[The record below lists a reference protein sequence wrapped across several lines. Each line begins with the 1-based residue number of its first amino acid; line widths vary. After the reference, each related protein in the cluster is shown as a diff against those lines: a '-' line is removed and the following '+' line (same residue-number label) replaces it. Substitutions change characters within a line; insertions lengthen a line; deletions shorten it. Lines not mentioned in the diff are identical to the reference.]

1 MSEMSSSSAPRP
13 IAVLVD
19 REGLGDSLLKF
30 PFLRAIRRGFPG
42 CPIWWIAT
50 HQTSMA
56 TELAPFVAALIDRV
70 IDHAGLTGKSREV
83 RERLRALPPF
93 DLVFESRTHIP
104 SVLLT
109 RTLLTYNG
117 FYCCLPGYV
126 LSDRRP
132 PGRWTR
138 PAGIAE
144 RMLSLADAALGKPA
158 DWQGTLEVSPAA
170 RALAAERLPSGPRY
184 IGLATGSREVRK
196 NWPVE
201 RYIALAQALEASGRT
216 PVFLIG
222 PQERELLEK
231 FRTAVPSALFPE
243 ATPPDPALGLARLE
257 FAIAICHRLA
267 AAVANDSGIG
277 HLLGAIGTPLV
288 TLFGPTDAARWA
300 PFTRAGIIVRSQ
312 EFGGDTMDAIPVEPV
327 LRAVDE
333 VSMIPKSG
341 SRFSEKI
348 MLK

>member
-1 MSEMSSSSAPRP
+1 MNEPSDRAAARP

-42 CPIWWIAT
+42 RPVWWIAT

-56 TELAPFVAALIDRV
+56 NELAPFVTHMIDRV
-70 IDHAGLTGKSREV
+70 IDHAGLTGKSPEV
-83 RERLRALPPF
+83 RQRLKALPPF

-104 SVLLT
+104 SVLLA
-109 RTLLTYNG
+109 RRLLTHSG
-117 FYCCLPGYV
+117 FYCCLPGYL

-132 PGRWTR
+132 RGRWTR
-138 PAGIAE
+138 PDGIAE
-144 RMLSLADAALGKPA
+144 RMLSLAAAALRKEP
-158 DWQGTLEVSPAA
+158 DWRGTLDVSPAA
-170 RALAAERLPSGPRY
+170 QALAAERLPAGPRY
-184 IGLATGSREVRK
+184 VGLAIGSREVRK

-201 RYIALAQALEASGRT
+201 RYIAVAQALEASGRT

-222 PQERELLEK
+222 PQERELLE
-231 FRTAVPSALFPE
+231 RLRAAVPSALFPE

-257 FAIAICHRLA
+257 FAIALCHRLT

-288 TLFGPTDAARWA
+288 SLFGPTDAKRWG
-300 PFTRAGIIVRSQ
+300 PFTRAGIIVRAQ
-312 EFGGDTMDAIPVEPV
+312 EFGGDAMDAIPVEPV
-327 LRAVDE
+327 LRAVDR
-333 VSMIPKSG
+333 VI
-341 SRFSEKI
+341 EKAASDAQS
-348 MLK
+348 

>member
-1 MSEMSSSSAPRP
+1 MSEVSGDPGARP

-42 CPIWWIAT
+42 RPIWWIAT

-56 TELAPFVAALIDRV
+56 NELSPFVTTLIDRV
-70 IDHAGLTGKSREV
+70 IDYAGLTGKSREV
-83 RERLRALPPF
+83 RERLKALPPF

-104 SVLLT
+104 SVVLA
-109 RTLLTYNG
+109 RTLLTHKG
-117 FYCCLPGYV
+117 FYCCLPGYL

-138 PAGIAE
+138 PDGIAE
-144 RMLSLADAALGKPA
+144 RMLSLADAALGKPG

-170 RALAAERLPSGPRY
+170 RALAEQRLPDGPRY
-184 IGLATGSREVRK
+184 IGLAIGSREVRK
-196 NWPVE
+196 NWPIE
-201 RYIALAQALEASGRT
+201 KYIALAQALEAGGHT
-216 PVFLIG
+216 PAFLIG
-222 PQERELLEK
+222 PQERALLEK
-231 FRTAVPSALFPE
+231 LRAAVPSALFPE
-243 ATPPDPALGLARLE
+243 ATPPDPALGLYRLE
-257 FAIAICHRLA
+257 FAIAICHRLS

-300 PFTRAGIIVRSQ
+300 PFTKAGIIVRSQ

-327 LRAVDE
+327 LRAVDR
-333 VSMIPKSG
+333 VISKSQ
-341 SRFSEKI
+341 S
-348 MLK
+348 

>member
-1 MSEMSSSSAPRP
+1 MTDTPAPSAVRP

-42 CPIWWIAT
+42 RPVWWIST

-56 TELAPFVAALIDRV
+56 NELAPFVTGLIDRV

-93 DLVFESRTHIP
+93 DLVFDSRTHIA
-104 SVLLT
+104 SIVLARMLLT
-109 RTLLTYNG
+109 RNAY
-117 FYCCLPGYV
+117 YCCLPGYAM
-126 LSDRRP
+126 SDRRP
-132 PGRWTR
+132 RGRFAR
-138 PAGIAE
+138 PDGIAA
-144 RMLSLADAALGKPA
+144 RMLSLAEAALGGTA
-158 DWQGTLEVSPAA
+158 DWQGTLDVSPAA
-170 RALAAERLPSGPRY
+170 MALAERRLPAGPRY
-184 IGLATGSREVRK
+184 VGLATGSREPRK

-201 RYIALAQALEASGRT
+201 RYIALARSLAAAGYQ

-222 PQERELLEK
+222 PQERDLLQRLRAE
-231 FRTAVPSALFPE
+231 APSALFPE
-243 ATPPDPALGLARLE
+243 AEPPDLSLGLARLE
-257 FAIAICHRLA
+257 LAVALCRRLD

-300 PFTRAGIIVRSQ
+300 PFTASGIIVRAQ
-312 EFGGDTMDAIPVEPV
+312 EFGGTAMADIPVDAVMDAVRRLPGARGPQ
-327 LRAVDE
+327 
-333 VSMIPKSG
+333 
-341 SRFSEKI
+341 
-348 MLK
+348 

>member
-1 MSEMSSSSAPRP
+1 MSQTVSNAGVRP
-13 IAVLVD
+13 IAVLID

-42 CPIWWIAT
+42 RPVWWIAT

-56 TELAPFVAALIDRV
+56 NELAPFVTTLIDRV

-104 SVLLT
+104 SVLLA
-109 RTLLTYNG
+109 RALLTYNG
-117 FYCCLPGYV
+117 FFCCLPGYV
-126 LSDRRP
+126 LSDKRP
-132 PGRWTR
+132 PGRWMR
-138 PAGIAE
+138 PNGIAE
-144 RMLSLADAALGKPA
+144 RMLSLAVAALGKPG

-170 RALAAERLPSGPRY
+170 RALAEQRLPAGPRY
-184 IGLATGSREVRK
+184 VGLAIGSRELRK
-196 NWPVE
+196 NWPID
-201 RYIALAQALEASGRT
+201 RYIALAQAIGASGRT

-222 PQERELLEK
+222 PQERELLD
-231 FRTAVPSALFPE
+231 RLRAAVPSALFPE

-257 FAIAICHRLA
+257 FAVALCHRLS

-277 HLLGAIGTPLV
+277 HLLGAIRTPLV

-300 PFTRAGIIVRSQ
+300 PFTIASVIVRAQ
-312 EFGGDTMDAIPVEPV
+312 EFGGDTMEAIPVEPV
-327 LRAVDE
+327 LRALDR
-333 VSMIPKSG
+333 VSATPQS
-341 SRFSEKI
+341 
-348 MLK
+348 

>member
-1 MSEMSSSSAPRP
+1 MNEPADKAAVRP

-42 CPIWWIAT
+42 RPVWWIAT

-56 TELAPFVAALIDRV
+56 TELAPFVTHLIDRT
-70 IDHAGLTGKSREV
+70 IDYAGLTGKSPQV
-83 RERLRALPPF
+83 RERLKALPPF
-93 DLVFESRTHIP
+93 DLVFESRTHIS
-104 SVLLT
+104 SVFLARRLLT
-109 RTLLTYNG
+109 HNG
-117 FYCCLPGYV
+117 FYCCLPGYL

-138 PAGIAE
+138 PDGIAE
-144 RMLSLADAALGKPA
+144 RMLSLAAAALGQAP
-158 DWQGTLEVSPAA
+158 DWKGTLDVSPAA
-170 RALAAERLPSGPRY
+170 QALAAERLPPGPRY
-184 IGLATGSREVRK
+184 VGLAIGSREVRK

-201 RYIALAQALEASGRT
+201 RFIAVAQSLEASGFV

-222 PQERELLEK
+222 PQERETLE
-231 FRTAVPSALFPE
+231 RLRAAVPSALFPE

-257 FAIAICHRLA
+257 FAIALCHRLT

-288 TLFGPTDAARWA
+288 TLFGPTDAKRWA
-300 PFTRAGIIVRSQ
+300 PFTTAGVILRAQ
-312 EFGGDTMDAIPVEPV
+312 QFGGEAMDAIPVEPV
-327 LRAVDE
+327 LLAVDT
-333 VSMIPKSG
+333 VIAKAAAQS
-341 SRFSEKI
+341 
-348 MLK
+348 